1 MEPDSKA
8 HMGHSRRI
16 DYHLTNGAYNIP
28 SLFPLDW
35 SDASPYTAT
44 PQATAQSHLPAE
56 WAVTAMYA
64 HPRGLRFHLSASSTD
79 PWSTQFPHTS
89 RVL

>member
-1 MEPDSKA
+1 MEPDGKA
-8 HMGHSRRI
+8 HMGRSRQT
-16 DYHLTNGAYNIP
+16 DCHLTNGTHNIP

-56 WAVTAMYA
+56 WAVTAMWCICT
-64 HPRGLRFHLSASSTD
+64 STR
-79 PWSTQFPHTS
+79 PAIPLFFQLH
-89 RVL
+89 